1 MEQQTGK
8 TVYQEDQSGSQ
19 AVRMLRQRAKDG
31 TLKDVLHDWL
41 WIWSFSRG
49 RWGSVVLY
57 TLFGIASSILGLA
70 SGVIGKYLI
79 DAIIARDS
87 EMLLPTA
94 VIAVITA
101 GLATALRML
110 TTRFS
115 AKLNIAM
122 HNDVQAKVFRDLLN
136 SEWGEITRFPSGEL
150 ISRFAGDVNTV
161 ASCAVSW
168 LPNVII
174 QGITVLGTLA
184 VVLYYDPVMALI
196 AFASTPAMIFASRRL
211 LRRQRSFN
219 QKQRQVAGGMTA
231 FEAETFRNVDT
242 LKSFGVE
249 QQMNRKLHRWQRE
262 YKEVSLAYNRF
273 SIRTNL
279 WLSVLSTGVQY
290 LALGYCLWRLWR
302 GDILIGTMVLFLQQ
316 RANLSSAFS
325 SMISLIPTALGGS
338 VAAER
343 IRELTQLKKE
353 PRQEIIEKDS
363 AKYLKD
369 ALEGFRVMMNDRTF
383 RIGLR
388 DSSVGVLITDKEGPC
403 TVCLSGYTSD
413 NVACTWF
420 KKPVEVGDVYI
431 IDYLPLSSVDKP
443 VSKIQF

>member
-1 MEQQTGK
+1 MEQQTDK

-79 DAIIARDS
+79 DAIIARDG

-115 AKLNIAM
+115 AKLSIAM

-249 QQMNRKLHRWQRE
+249 QQMNRKLHRWQEE
-262 YKEVSLAYNRF
+262 YKEVFKLLKAGYP
-273 SIRTNL
+273 IRKVAKLTDV
-279 WLSVLSTGVQY
+279 SESTVK
-290 LALGYCLWRLWR
+290 R
-302 GDILIGTMVLFLQQ
+302 
-316 RANLSSAFS
+316 
-325 SMISLIPTALGGS
+325 
-338 VAAER
+338 
-343 IRELTQLKKE
+343 LKKE
-353 PRQEIIEKDS
+353 FCI
-363 AKYLKD
+363 
-369 ALEGFRVMMNDRTF
+369 
-383 RIGLR
+383 
-388 DSSVGVLITDKEGPC
+388 C
-403 TVCLSGYTSD
+403 
-413 NVACTWF
+413 
-420 KKPVEVGDVYI
+420 
-431 IDYLPLSSVDKP
+431 
-443 VSKIQF
+443 